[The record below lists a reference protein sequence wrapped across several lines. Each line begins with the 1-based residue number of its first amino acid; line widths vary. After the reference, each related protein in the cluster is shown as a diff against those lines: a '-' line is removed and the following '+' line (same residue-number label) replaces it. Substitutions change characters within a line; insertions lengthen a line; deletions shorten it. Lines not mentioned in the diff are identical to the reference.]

1 MALPVLRQLL
11 TFLTSQDGSERENTF
26 VHRAR
31 AFIDKAIFI
40 LEQMEDRKKK
50 QCSATLNFILSTA
63 WLVVQNLHSGEF
75 FSAVRRVMRDIKD
88 LFNGQI
94 PNYMT
99 SSYEELRRLLDT
111 TSVKLENIRSICCA
125 ILEQVNDSD
134 EYTWASLITVRRL
147 KALRLRASFEIR
159 DCEQSLDRAHVI
171 IELLQSEVQQ
181 HGIELGLGLALGTL
195 VTLGLEFGAV
205 RAIQQGGGL
214 RAGLLGCGGAATAIC
229 CVLVIRRLCD
239 YRTAWVEVRRRRSQY
254 QQLGIQLDCL
264 RETVERDLQEGVQL
278 MSVHVSERMI
288 IIFSIILAYLIYIF
302 VYFTDQVIDPQKI
315 EL

>member
-1 MALPVLRQLL
+1 MISWIINAVTWVICHSLRLRQKAKTRGLIIHDIMRKPEFINCFIIHFFNNMQKKTLFSKFWKHYTDEGLGRDEPISAADTGLSCRVFIVSLMYNNFLCSSIAESLHSCLSVWRMDFFHTIEMALPVLRQLL

-125 ILEQVNDSD
+125 ILEQVRFTITEGDSKFD
-134 EYTWASLITVRRL
+134 LLI
-147 KALRLRASFEIR
+147 
-159 DCEQSLDRAHVI
+159 AHN
-171 IELLQSEVQQ
+171 LYKN
-181 HGIELGLGLALGTL
+181 
-195 VTLGLEFGAV
+195 
-205 RAIQQGGGL
+205 R
-214 RAGLLGCGGAATAIC
+214 
-229 CVLVIRRLCD
+229 VLVYTIAKWEGACS
-239 YRTAWVEVRRRRSQY
+239 VEGAS
-254 QQLGIQLDCL
+254 
-264 RETVERDLQEGVQL
+264 
-278 MSVHVSERMI
+278 
-288 IIFSIILAYLIYIF
+288 
-302 VYFTDQVIDPQKI
+302 
-315 EL
+315 

>member
-1 MALPVLRQLL
+1 MQKKTLYTDEGLGRDEPISAADTGLSCRVFIVSLMYNNFLCSSIAESLHSCLSVWRMDFFHTIEMALPVLRQLL

-111 TSVKLENIRSICCA
+111 TSVKLENIRSTCCA
-125 ILEQVNDSD
+125 IIEQVKFTITEGDSKFD
-134 EYTWASLITVRRL
+134 LLI
-147 KALRLRASFEIR
+147 
-159 DCEQSLDRAHVI
+159 AHN
-171 IELLQSEVQQ
+171 LYKN
-181 HGIELGLGLALGTL
+181 
-195 VTLGLEFGAV
+195 
-205 RAIQQGGGL
+205 R
-214 RAGLLGCGGAATAIC
+214 
-229 CVLVIRRLCD
+229 VLVYTIAQWEGACS
-239 YRTAWVEVRRRRSQY
+239 VEGTS
-254 QQLGIQLDCL
+254 
-264 RETVERDLQEGVQL
+264 
-278 MSVHVSERMI
+278 
-288 IIFSIILAYLIYIF
+288 
-302 VYFTDQVIDPQKI
+302 
-315 EL
+315 